1 MLLLHIS
8 AEYSVL
14 NELPRQKDGRGSVPH
29 QLRFFPGDGLPQSV
43 SLPKP
48 FFLTNLSSF
57 GSNYLRSALKDDSGL
72 VKETLC
78 RWMFT
83 TGNRDFRLV
92 SMQGFDISFFLS

>member
-1 MLLLHIS
+1 MAVDQCLIS
-8 AEYSVL
+8 SGFSRVTACHNPFL
-14 NELPRQKDGRGSVPH
+14 
-29 QLRFFPGDGLPQSV
+29 
-43 SLPKP
+43 LPKP